1 MYSKN
6 YIDIQICHSSMNER
20 MNHDKYSLFD
30 LKIFGFKEIFIY
42 QLHSSNQDRNEKEF
56 IT

>member
-1 MYSKN
+1 
-6 YIDIQICHSSMNER
+6 MNER